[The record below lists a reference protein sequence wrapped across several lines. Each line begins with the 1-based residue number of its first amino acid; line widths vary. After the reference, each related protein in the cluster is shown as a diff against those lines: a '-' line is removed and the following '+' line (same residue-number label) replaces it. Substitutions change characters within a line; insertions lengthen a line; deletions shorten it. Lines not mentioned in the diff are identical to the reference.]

1 MEHLNKSLATASVSF
16 VMTWKCL
23 KYY

>member
-1 MEHLNKSLATASVSF
+1 MENLNNRLVTGSVSF